1 MTYLSIED
9 LQQMGVDLAALRP
22 ASTLLPAMDS
32 IYLSPAMV
40 RADIMLTN
48 GAIIPGGT
56 IVVTVSELNPNV
68 PPASICFFPQKPL
81 LPSSAEHQHPRDEA
95 MCSVSYHLRNSGIIS
110 TGRVRESYLM
120 LIYQG
125 WNSAPPAV
133 ATSPPGTAPPQPLVA
148 GSVAASPPQ
157 MPLPMPSQQQI
168 PFLSGTGAPTG
179 VTTRP

>member
-95 MCSVSYHLRNSGIIS
+95 MCSVSYHLRELRDNLNRAGA
-110 TGRVRESYLM
+110 RELFNAH
-120 LIYQG
+120 LPRLE
-125 WNSAPPAV
+125 SAPPAV